1 MNSVE
6 QMAEF
11 VFLWDKVQAV
21 HLTNVSDSIHWR
33 WTSSGT
39 CSSKSAYKIQFQGS
53 YCSFSSAIWSASV
66 EGKHK
71 FFAWLMVQNKILTAD
86 NLVLRS

>member
-53 YCSFSSAIWSASV
+53 YWSASV